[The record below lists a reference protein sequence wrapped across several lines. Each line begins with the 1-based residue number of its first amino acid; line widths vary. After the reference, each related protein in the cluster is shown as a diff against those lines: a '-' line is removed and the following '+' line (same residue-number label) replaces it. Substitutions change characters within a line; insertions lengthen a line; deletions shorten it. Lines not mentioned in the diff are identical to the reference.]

1 MDEGRLAAIISRHGY
16 YKQYTY
22 LVRHSGKDEEE
33 KDDVILL
40 PPDTLVLADDV
51 KAPAKDGSDKEEAEG
66 KARADGLFDALAM
79 ADGGGG
85 SSSSSSISLNK
96 ILSPQ

>member
-1 MDEGRLAAIISRHGY
+1 MAFISRHGY

-22 LVRHSGKDEEE
+22 LVRHSSKDEKE